1 MAIEKINHPV
11 SCYNSAE
18 EFLAML
24 EEEKATLRRLVGQG
38 VEDDWYF
45 QGYAAASRQIKKFL
59 ELRMEKDDEG

>member
-1 MAIEKINHPV
+1 
-11 SCYNSAE
+11 
-18 EFLAML
+18 ML

-59 ELRMEKDDEG
+59 ELRMEKEDG